1 MKAEMIREILLPFL
15 GTTLGAACV
24 FPVRKTLSRRMARA
38 LTGFAAGV
46 MTAAAV
52 WSLLIPAMEWTAV
65 RGRTAFFP
73 ATIGLA
79 AGAAFLMALDAL
91 VPRWTARGGG
101 LKRSSMVA
109 LAVALHN
116 LPEGMAVGAALA
128 GMGLEGEGVSQA
140 AALTLSLGI
149 AIQNFPEGAI
159 VAMPLRERG
168 WSRFQAFA
176 GGTLSGAVEPLGA
189 LLTLAA
195 AQRLTPI
202 LPYLLGFAAGAMLY
216 VVVEEM
222 IPETARGARFA
233 MGTALFLAGFAL
245 MMALDGY
252 LG

>member
-1 MKAEMIREILLPFL
+1 MTSEMIREILLPFW

-24 FPVRKTLSRRMARA
+24 FLVRTAPNRRIERA

-52 WSLLIPAMEWTAV
+52 WSLLIPSMELAAQ
-65 RGRTAFFP
+65 RGRLAFLP

-79 AGAAFLMALDAL
+79 AGAAFLRMLDAL
-91 VPRWTARGGG
+91 VPRWTSRGGG

-128 GMGLEGEGVSQA
+128 GRGLNDGVSQA
-140 AALTLSLGI
+140 ATLTLSLGI

-168 WSRFQAFA
+168 WSRSKAFC
-176 GGTLSGAVEPLGA
+176 GGALSGAVEPLGA
-189 LLTLAA
+189 VLTMLAA
-195 AQRLTPI
+195 SRLTPS

-222 IPETARGARFA
+222 VPEMARGERSFA
-233 MGTALFLAGFAL
+233 GTALFIAGFAL
-245 MMALDGY
+245 MMALDGW